1 MREKC
6 SGGGE
11 NICFRHERM
20 KETKEM
26 TAIIA
31 AGVNP
36 YSAVTNDERRE
47 AGEGEKMRF
56 YVREKA
62 YGSTIHSPED
72 IYGSLK
78 DIGKADQESFWVIGY
93 NGSNKEV
100 FRECIALGGTDKAGV
115 DMKILFKR
123 ILTHGASAFCVAHNH
138 PSESIEPSKEDIEV
152 TRKIDLASKVLDL
165 LFLDHLII
173 GESGYYSF
181 KANGHL

>member
-1 MREKC
+1 
-6 SGGGE
+6 
-11 NICFRHERM
+11 
-20 KETKEM
+20 
-26 TAIIA
+26 
-31 AGVNP
+31 
-36 YSAVTNDERRE
+36 
-47 AGEGEKMRF
+47 MRF

-165 LFLDHLII
+165 QFFDHFII

-181 KANGHL
+181 RANGHL